1 MRAGIHTRGSTLFIN
16 HVEWA
21 LFGCE
26 GSGNLCKV
34 SKHQLVEVFHLSVKT
49 ADFFVHLFYFWHL
62 PNFTIY
68 LAQVISVFW
77 YSLYR
82 LIYKIQK
89 EKEKERKKQNFTT
102 ELRSPP
108 VGRLPSCMGTLSREL
123 RECAADTKV
132 IWMVG
137 TATHVLHTGLNVRL
151 GVNQFGT
158 GAPGFCMQH
167 LFTGVL
173 LNDSKHMH
181 NYLMQTKKTSD
192 LFR

>member
-1 MRAGIHTRGSTLFIN
+1 MKREALTGVQKETYLTSALTRRTEAAVHFVVLTEWACVLMRAGIHTRGSTLFIN

-26 GSGNLCKV
+26 GSGNLRKV

-89 EKEKERKKQNFTT
+89 EKEKERKNKTLPQNS
-102 ELRSPP
+102 EVLQLGGSPP
-108 VGRLPSCMGTLSREL
+108 AWEHCRENSESVLQTQKSSEWLVQPHMSCTQ
-123 RECAADTKV
+123 A
-132 IWMVG
+132 WM
-137 TATHVLHTGLNVRL
+137 
-151 GVNQFGT
+151 
-158 GAPGFCMQH
+158 
-167 LFTGVL
+167 
-173 LNDSKHMH
+173 
-181 NYLMQTKKTSD
+181 
-192 LFR
+192 